1 MKSIKTNVLFI
12 LFLFSGLFLIGL
24 DKVEANVLS
33 DDGYSIQC
41 LYSDGG
47 LYKMTKSIGQDN
59 DYFISRSTVNLSTTA
74 DTSNISMSSYNFVNN
89 PAKDDNSM
97 LKCYENIGNAI
108 YTYKDDNGYD
118 VSMSY
123 YKFGDGNVK
132 FEGDDFTRN
141 SQDKNFW
148 QWIFNY
154 NSKNANIAINSSKNY
169 SLLSEQ
175 IILNSKAA
183 EPNKSIFYVQKAT
196 QAAGTDKFIE
206 IMVYD
211 NVVLLRSDNLTT
223 VVDADSSILASL
235 RNANV
240 SKSNNS
246 GVVSVNVDSS
256 IKNIC
261 INNPEAQAQSGSDG
275 VVVYEYNE
283 KQYKVTTGSCSSG
296 NQYTI
301 TNDSVEL
308 SGVDNRSLCE
318 DIMPETALV
327 LRDIIKYAQILIPI
341 FLIVLTGLDIGKIVF
356 SGNLDEEIPKQKK
369 KIIFRA
375 IAAVVFF
382 FLPLIVNL
390 TVRLLNSS
398 GDENSKSIQ
407 QIQCLFE

>member
-1 MKSIKTNVLFI
+1 
-12 LFLFSGLFLIGL
+12 
-24 DKVEANVLS
+24 
-33 DDGYSIQC
+33 
-41 LYSDGG
+41 
-47 LYKMTKSIGQDN
+47 MTKSIGQDN
-59 DYFISRSTVNLSTTA
+59 SYFISRSTVNLSTTA
-74 DTSNISMSSYNFVNN
+74 DTSNMSMSSYNFVNN
-89 PAKDDNSM
+89 PAKDENSM

-108 YTYKDDNGYD
+108 YTYKDSNDAD

-123 YKFGDGNVK
+123 YKFGDGNVN
-132 FEGDDFTRN
+132 FESNDFSRN
-141 SQDKNFW
+141 NQDKNFW
-148 QWIFNY
+148 QWAFGL
-154 NSKNANIAINSSKNY
+154 SSTNADIAINSSKNY

-183 EPNKSIFYVQKAT
+183 EPNKSFFYVQKAT
-196 QAAGTDKFIE
+196 QAAGTDKFVE

-211 NVVLLRSDNLTT
+211 NVILLRSDNLTT
-223 VVDADSSILASL
+223 VVDADSSILSSL

-240 SKSNNS
+240 SKNGNS
-246 GVVSVNVDSS
+246 GVVNVNVDSS
-256 IKNIC
+256 IENIC
-261 INNPEAQAQSGSDG
+261 LNNPEAQAQSGSDG

-283 KQYKVTTGSCSSG
+283 KKYKVTTGNCSSG
-296 NQYTI
+296 NQYVI
-301 TNDSVEL
+301 TNDSIEL
-308 SGVDNRSLCE
+308 SGVDNKDLCE

-327 LRDIIKYAQILIPI
+327 LRDIIKYAQILVPV
-341 FLIVLTGLDIGKIVF
+341 FLIVLTGIDIGKIIF

-390 TVRLLNSS
+390 TVSLLNSS